1 MCVKSLQIGSRSGQI
16 GVNSTR
22 QPSHLPISLFIDP
35 ETKPKIVGIKAAT
48 YCLIVQAASSDFV
61 MFAGQIA

>member
-16 GVNSTR
+16 GLNSTR

-35 ETKPKIVGIKAAT
+35 EKKPKKVGN
-48 YCLIVQAASSDFV
+48 
-61 MFAGQIA
+61 